1 MGGVIIKSLDDLL
14 AESEKLVILL
24 NSNNFDSNIYNYLES
39 LIKDINDYLSQD
51 NTSLEKNREKIS
63 LLQEKVD
70 IISNILREKMD
81 LIINK
86 LNDKN
91 KELEYLYTAKKILL
105 EWLTLSD

>member
-14 AESEKLVILL
+14 AESERLVILL
-24 NSNNFDSNIYNYLES
+24 NSNDFDSNIYNYLES
-39 LIKDINDYLSQD
+39 LIKDINDFLSQ
-51 NTSLEKNREKIS
+51 NSTSLVKQEKKIS

-70 IISNILREKMD
+70 IISNSLREKMD

-105 EWLTLSD
+105 E

>member
-14 AESEKLVILL
+14 AESERLVILL
-24 NSNNFDSNIYNYLES
+24 NSNDFDSNIYNYMES
-39 LIKDINDYLSQD
+39 LIKDVNDFLSQ
-51 NTSLEKNREKIS
+51 NSTSLVKNGKKIS

-91 KELEYLYTAKKILL
+91 KELEYLHTAKKMLL
-105 EWLTLSD
+105 E

>member
-105 EWLTLSD
+105 E

>member
-14 AESEKLVILL
+14 AESERLVILL
-24 NSNNFDSNIYNYLES
+24 NSNDFDSNIYNYLES

-105 EWLTLSD
+105 E